1 MIKVATV
8 SVLFL
13 RPITYDLHSDI
24 HSEFLSTDRCKK
36 DDTDEVLITAN
47 NLVAQ
52 YILGTSNAEL
62 KPAFFCVITRPKH

>member
-8 SVLFL
+8 SVLF
-13 RPITYDLHSDI
+13 
-24 HSEFLSTDRCKK
+24 RCKK